1 MNPRLDKNSQSAK
14 VYAQAIWY
22 FLEGLHLRQDD
33 LLTEKFSNLKVF
45 HVHSELTELVFY
57 KSLVS
62 DKWWVDFSNQKGSV
76 ENLLPCFV
84 RLLKKAV
91 DGELSGRM
99 LKYIRFK

>member
-22 FLEGLHLRQDD
+22 FLEGLHLRQGD
-33 LLTEKFSNLKVF
+33 LFTEKFSDFKVF

-62 DKWWVDFSNQKGSV
+62 DKWWVDFQIKKV
-76 ENLLPCFV
+76 
-84 RLLKKAV
+84 LLKIYYHAP
-91 DGELSGRM
+91 R
-99 LKYIRFK
+99 